1 MILFFF
7 FFFFAFPIH
16 VKVSVPIIIRS
27 RDIYTSLFPFFCFF
41 FVFFCFFF
49 GFLLLLLLLF
59 FVVVVF
65 SFSCKRNPSR
75 ASYIFLYM
83 IKDIHCDSS
92 LSEFLRK
99 TLQCIPN
106 EKF

>member
-1 MILFFF
+1 MYPLLFEAGTFILRCFHSSVFFLFFF
-7 FFFFAFPIH
+7 
-16 VKVSVPIIIRS
+16 
-27 RDIYTSLFPFFCFF
+27 
-41 FVFFCFFF
+41 FFF